1 MDWANWALKH
11 DVPGAL
17 DVVNYLRKQWPG
29 VRSKDERAVMALLD
43 TQHAA

>member
-17 DVVNYLRKQWPG
+17 DVVNYLRTQWPG